1 MFWGETIEITHADGT
16 IETLDDVLV
25 APEQQVDI
33 PTSTGQEERT
43 AYILHFPKGYAGDLD
58 HARIVLRGERYR
70 VLGHPKAYTAENNPL
85 DWNMPVKVAR
95 LNYTHELEIQ
105 SAYATLNDKGDS
117 VTNWQTVLTT
127 YCRVADMEQS
137 ESMTGGKHLGKK
149 EVQITLDWVDEL
161 TGLYNTTA
169 RAIVD
174 GLTFDITA
182 IKNVNW
188 ENDVCVIEAVHNGE

>member
-1 MFWGETIEITHADGT
+1 MIVGETIEITHANGEV
-16 IETLDDVLV
+16 ETLDNVLIE
-25 APEQQVDI
+25 PEEQVDI
-33 PTSTGQEERT
+33 TTSTGQEERT
-43 AYILHFPKGYAGDLD
+43 AYILHFPIGYEKDLV
-58 HARIVLRGERYR
+58 HARVTVRGERFR
-70 VLGHPKAYTAENNPL
+70 VLGHPKAYTMENNIT

-105 SAYATLNDKGDS
+105 SSYATLNDKGDS
-117 VTNWQTVLTT
+117 VTQWQTVLTT

-149 EVQITLDWVDEL
+149 KEQITLDWVDEL